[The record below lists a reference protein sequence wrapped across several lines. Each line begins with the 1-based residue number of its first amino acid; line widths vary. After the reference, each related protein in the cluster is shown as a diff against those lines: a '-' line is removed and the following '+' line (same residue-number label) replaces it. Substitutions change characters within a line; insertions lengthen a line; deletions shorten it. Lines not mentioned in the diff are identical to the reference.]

1 MTDIIGC
8 HPNLQWNRIQF
19 QGNDSLGGT
28 QRYSTSMMRKGHLVL
43 QTARHGY
50 RVSIPAFKFTLYT
63 METHLLQLHDT
74 VCGLET
80 LFMSHVQL
88 KRKTFVWNPEAF
100 QKHCTPQKSGN
111 PNPSYW
117 HLTYPPVFFFTLAHL
132 VLLIPKIT
140 PAWPRWNRWNRCYCR
155 GQSWRTFLRSL
166 LVGLRSTW

>member
-8 HPNLQWNRIQF
+8 HPNLQCNRIQF
-19 QGNDSLGGT
+19 QGNDSLNDSLGGT

-43 QTARHGY
+43 QMARHGY
-50 RVSIPAFKFTLYT
+50 RVSIPASKFTLYT

-80 LFMSHVQL
+80 LFMSNL
-88 KRKTFVWNPEAF
+88 KETLSYEI
-100 QKHCTPQKSGN
+100 QKHSKNTA
-111 PNPSYW
+111 
-117 HLTYPPVFFFTLAHL
+117 HLTRQVTLTHLIGTSLTHLFFFFTLAHL

-155 GQSWRTFLRSL
+155 GQS
-166 LVGLRSTW
+166 

>member
-43 QTARHGY
+43 QMARHGY

-80 LFMSHVQL
+80 LFMSNL
-88 KRKTFVWNPEAF
+88 KEKLSYEI
-100 QKHCTPQKSGN
+100 QKHSKNTAHLKSQVTLT
-111 PNPSYW
+111 
-117 HLTYPPVFFFTLAHL
+117 HLIGTSLTHLFFFSPWPTWSSSSQRSPQRGRGGTGGTGATAEVKVEGPSCEVCWL
-132 VLLIPKIT
+132 V
-140 PAWPRWNRWNRCYCR
+140 
-155 GQSWRTFLRSL
+155 
-166 LVGLRSTW
+166 

>member
-8 HPNLQWNRIQF
+8 HPNLQWNIIQF

-43 QTARHGY
+43 QMARHGY

-74 VCGLET
+74 VCGSET
-80 LFMSHVQL
+80 LFMSNL
-88 KRKTFVWNPEAF
+88 KEKLSCEI
-100 QKHCTPQKSGN
+100 QKHSKNTAHLKSQVTLT
-111 PNPSYW
+111 
-117 HLTYPPVFFFTLAHL
+117 HLIGTSLTHLFFFTLAHL

-166 LVGLRSTW
+166 LVSLRSTW

>member
-8 HPNLQWNRIQF
+8 QSNLQWNRMQL

-28 QRYSTSMMRKGHLVL
+28 QRYSTSMMRKGHLML
-43 QTARHGY
+43 QMARHGY

-63 METHLLQLHDT
+63 METHLLQPHDA
-74 VCGLET
+74 VPWRPSSCPT
-80 LFMSHVQL
+80 LKKKLSY
-88 KRKTFVWNPEAF
+88 EI
-100 QKHCTPQKSGN
+100 QKHSKNTAHLKSEVTLT
-111 PNPSYW
+111 
-117 HLTYPPVFFFTLAHL
+117 HLIGTSLTHLFFFTLAHL

>member
-43 QTARHGY
+43 QMARHGY

-80 LFMSHVQL
+80 LFMSNL
-88 KRKTFVWNPEAF
+88 KEKLSYEI
-100 QKHCTPQKSGN
+100 QKHSKNTAHLKSQVTLT
-111 PNPSYW
+111 
-117 HLTYPPVFFFTLAHL
+117 HLIGTSLTHLFFFFHL
-132 VLLIPKIT
+132 GPPGPPHPKDHPSVAEVEQVEQVLLQRSKLKDL
-140 PAWPRWNRWNRCYCR
+140 PAK
-155 GQSWRTFLRSL
+155 FAA
-166 LVGLRSTW
+166 